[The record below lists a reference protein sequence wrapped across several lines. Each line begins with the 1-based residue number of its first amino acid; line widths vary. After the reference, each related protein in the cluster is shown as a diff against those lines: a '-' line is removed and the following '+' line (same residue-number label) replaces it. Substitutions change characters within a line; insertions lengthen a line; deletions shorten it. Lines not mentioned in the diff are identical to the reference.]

1 MKAIKTI
8 LRHLNL
14 FDRSRD
20 IERDIE
26 EELRF
31 HLEMRAR
38 DNIEAGMTAAEA
50 EVEALRRFGDYDNV
64 KATCREITKERL
76 EGPMTSKSIKGIIWV
91 MLGCGLALHITS
103 DIDTLSKTGQALS
116 LIAILWR
123 LLISLKEGM
132 TGAMDSKAIK
142 VIIWTMLGCGLT
154 LEITGGIR
162 TVMNVGNMLI
172 YIAILWRLLLYLRK
186 SEPDQQRI
194 KAAQQTMLN
203 IPGVDFNTDI
213 DANDG
218 GLIERPFRLVPTYD
232 QRGRTPVERLISED
246 K

>member
-1 MKAIKTI
+1 MEAIKTI

-14 FDRSRD
+14 FDRSGE
-20 IERDIE
+20 IERDID

-38 DNIEAGMTAAEA
+38 DNIEAGMTPAEA
-50 EVEALRRFGDYDNV
+50 KIEALRRFGDYDNI
-64 KATCREITKERL
+64 KATCHEIGKERL

-91 MLGCGLALHITS
+91 MLGCGLTLHITS
-103 DIDTLSKTGQALS
+103 DVDNVSQAGQALS
-116 LIAILWR
+116 
-123 LLISLKEGM
+123 
-132 TGAMDSKAIK
+132 
-142 VIIWTMLGCGLT
+142 V
-154 LEITGGIR
+154 
-162 TVMNVGNMLI
+162 
-172 YIAILWRLLLYLRK
+172 IAILWRLLLYLRK